1 MPSESRGEKMQHSVK
16 IRLTG
21 SRDSGD
27 ILQCWTLRLR
37 ERVLRLLFG
46 GQQRITVL
54 IPGGSVETLD
64 IQEVD
69 SHDAA

>member
-1 MPSESRGEKMQHSVK
+1 MQHSVK
-16 IRLTG
+16 IRMTG

-27 ILQCWTLRLR
+27 ILQCRT
-37 ERVLRLLFG
+37 LRLLFG

-64 IQEVD
+64 IQEVN

>member
-1 MPSESRGEKMQHSVK
+1 MQHSVK

-21 SRDSGD
+21 SRDSSD
-27 ILQCWTLRLR
+27 ILQCRTLRLR

>member
-1 MPSESRGEKMQHSVK
+1 MKH
-16 IRLTG
+16 IN
-21 SRDSGD
+21 D
-27 ILQCWTLRLR
+27 ILQCRTLRLR

-69 SHDAA
+69 SHGAA

>member
-1 MPSESRGEKMQHSVK
+1 MQHSVK

-27 ILQCWTLRLR
+27 ILQCRTLQLR

-54 IPGGSVETLD
+54 IPGSSVETLD

-69 SHDAA
+69 SHGAA

>member
-1 MPSESRGEKMQHSVK
+1 MQHSVK

-21 SRDSGD
+21 SRDSSD
-27 ILQCWTLRLR
+27 ILQCRTLRLR

-69 SHDAA
+69 SHGAA

>member
-1 MPSESRGEKMQHSVK
+1 MQHSVK

-21 SRDSGD
+21 SRDSSD
-27 ILQCWTLRLR
+27 ILQCRTLRLR

-54 IPGGSVETLD
+54 IPCGSVETLD

>member
-1 MPSESRGEKMQHSVK
+1 MQHSVK
-16 IRLTG
+16 IRMTG
-21 SRDSGD
+21 SRDSSD
-27 ILQCWTLRLR
+27 ILQCRTLRLR

-69 SHDAA
+69 SHGAA

>member
-1 MPSESRGEKMQHSVK
+1 MQHSVK
-16 IRLTG
+16 IRLSG
-21 SRDSGD
+21 SRDSSD
-27 ILQCWTLRLR
+27 ILQCRTLRLR

>member
-1 MPSESRGEKMQHSVK
+1 MQHSVK
-16 IRLTG
+16 IRMTG
-21 SRDSGD
+21 SWDSGD
-27 ILQCWTLRLR
+27 ILQCRTLRLR

-69 SHDAA
+69 SHGAA

>member
-1 MPSESRGEKMQHSVK
+1 MQHSVK
-16 IRLTG
+16 ILLTG
-21 SRDSGD
+21 SRDSSD
-27 ILQCWTLRLR
+27 ILQCRTLRLR

>member
-1 MPSESRGEKMQHSVK
+1 MQHSVK

-21 SRDSGD
+21 SRDYGD
-27 ILQCWTLRLR
+27 FLQCRTFRLR